1 MAEETKKQVKNTEK
15 LVTLNEVLLQNK
27 REQRIEAEKEALA
40 RDIDIDK
47 TTTLD
52 DLIKKRRKSEATL
65 SKEMKK
71 GVKDL
76 EADIAN
82 LEKRKAEGE
91 KISGHAIEGLRKRLA
106 TRKAMLPLEINANA
120 IEKRRTTLLEK
131 TAPIINKQA
140 EGFKSM
146 ADGVENLVKKLPGGE
161 F

>member
-76 EADIAN
+76 EADIGAQV
-82 LEKRKAEGE
+82 RKD
-91 KISGHAIEGLRKRLA
+91 IE
-106 TRKAMLPLEINANA
+106 PV
-120 IEKRRTTLLEK
+120 
-131 TAPIINKQA
+131 KQ
-140 EGFKSM
+140 
-146 ADGVENLVKKLPGGE
+146 LQI
-161 F
+161 

>member
-82 LEKRKAEGE
+82 LEKR
-91 KISGHAIEGLRKRLA
+91 
-106 TRKAMLPLEINANA
+106 
-120 IEKRRTTLLEK
+120 
-131 TAPIINKQA
+131 
-140 EGFKSM
+140 
-146 ADGVENLVKKLPGGE
+146 
-161 F
+161 